1 MSVCRD
7 WALTVR
13 GSVLICLLF
22 PFLSYH
28 SCLCSVFRSLTQHG
42 LHVGVQQVQFEPPKI
57 VDPAA
62 MARQERADA
71 EAAAAAS
78 QSAFAGLGSS
88 AVNDVVLGGVAVLA
102 AALLIVQCGR
112 LRRALRDADAEYEQ
126 KHSMGNIAG
135 YSGYRVDGAYM
146 DGGGGNQGL
155 GMGVLQQGR
164 SSAGVGGGPQEV
176 DQLLSG
182 GAAAAGTA
190 GGSASA
196 YQHGGAATI
205 IEY

>member
-1 MSVCRD
+1 M
-7 WALTVR
+7 
-13 GSVLICLLF
+13 
-22 PFLSYH
+22 
-28 SCLCSVFRSLTQHG
+28 
-42 LHVGVQQVQFEPPKI
+42 QQVQFEPPKI

-146 DGGGGNQGL
+146 DGGGGNQGV

-164 SSAGVGGGPQEV
+164 GGAVAAGPQEI
-176 DQLLSG
+176 DQLLGG

-190 GGSASA
+190 EGSASA
-196 YQHGGAATI
+196 YQYGGAAGSMGVGNAMGSGGAATI